1 MRILVTG
8 CAGFIGSHLCERL
21 VALGHEVIGIDALT
35 DYYALD
41 VKRSNLSRLHEDSRF
56 VFHNLDL
63 AVDDLSS
70 LLEGVDVVYHEAG
83 QPGVRA
89 SWGNYFETYTR
100 NNVLATQRLL
110 EAVKHLPLQKFVY
123 ASSSSIYGDAESFP
137 TAESTIPA
145 PVSPYGVTKLAAE
158 HLVYTYWRNYGLPT
172 MSLRY
177 FTVYGPRQRP
187 DMAFH
192 RFISRALKG
201 ETIRVYGDGEQ
212 TRSFTYVGD
221 VVAANIAAATS
232 SAAGV
237 AVNIGGG
244 AQASVNE
251 TLRLIEE
258 LIERPLSVRYEDTQR
273 GDVRHTAAE
282 TRLARQA
289 LCFSARV
296 GIEEGLTAEV
306 EWLVSQG
313 QVAPSRASFD
323 RALRRA

>member
-8 CAGFIGSHLCERL
+8 CAGFIGSHLCEQL
-21 VALGHEVIGIDALT
+21 VALGHEVIGVDALT
-35 DYYALD
+35 DYYAPD
-41 VKRSNLSRLHEDSRF
+41 AKRGNLARLYEASQF

-63 AVDDLSS
+63 AADDLSP
-70 LLEGVDVVYHEAG
+70 LLEGVEVVYHEAG

-110 EAVKHLPLQKFVY
+110 EAVKHLPLRKFVY

-137 TAESTIPA
+137 TAESAMPA

-158 HLVYTYWRNYGLPT
+158 HLVHAYWRNFGLPT
-172 MSLRY
+172 IALRY

-192 RFISRALKG
+192 RFISHALRG

-221 VVAANIAAATS
+221 IVAANIAAASS

-258 LIERPLSVRYEDTQR
+258 LIERPLCVRYEDVQR
-273 GDVRHTAAE
+273 GDVRHTSAE
-282 TRLARQA
+282 TRLAKQA
-289 LCFSARV
+289 LGFSAQV

-306 EWLVSQG
+306 EWFTSQG
-313 QVAPSRASFD
+313 QGASSRTSFE
-323 RALRRA
+323 RGLRRA